1 MKLKLLR
8 KLTYN
13 WHIKLISIVLASILW
28 LYVRSL
34 HEKER
39 FISVPIEIRNIPSGY
54 VVTEMVPQF
63 AKLVLR
69 GKEET
74 FSLIEDS
81 DIIAYV
87 DLGNS
92 IKHTSK
98 LAIKVDGESIP
109 GNISIKEINPRMV
122 DVHISKIITKKVRVL
137 PVIVSKPP
145 QGYIVEELIVEP
157 EFVEIR
163 GPASLLEKFEV
174 VQTEWIDISNFSES
188 IRINAKISKLDER
201 IEFVGDTNIAVS
213 VKIKKEA
220 VEDISE
226 PNDLTPD

>member
-13 WHIKLISIVLASILW
+13 WHIKLISVVLASILW
-28 LYVRSL
+28 LYVRGL
-34 HEKER
+34 QEKER

-54 VVTEMVPQF
+54 VVTEKVPQF
-63 AKLVLR
+63 VKLVLR
-69 GKEET
+69 GKEKT
-74 FSLIEDS
+74 FSLIENS
-81 DIIAYV
+81 DITAYV

-109 GNISIKEINPRMV
+109 GNISIKEISPRMV
-122 DVHISKIITKKVRVL
+122 DVHISKIITKKVRVV
-137 PVIVSKPP
+137 PVMVSKPP
-145 QGYIVEELIVEP
+145 QGYIVEDLIVEP

-163 GPASLLEKFEV
+163 GPESLLETFEV
-174 VQTEWIDISNFSES
+174 AQTEGIDVSNFSET
-188 IRINAKISKLDER
+188 IRVNAKISKQDER

-213 VKIKKEA
+213 VKIKKKA
-220 VEDISE
+220 GEDISE
-226 PNDLTPD
+226 SNDLTRD